1 MARNLS
7 NVNVGTAA
15 NDGSGDLLRDA
26 FIKVNQNLTGLYQ
39 NGQFLANTIDTLGVP
54 GYSWESDKNT
64 GLFHPEDGVI
74 GISLNGVEGLVM
86 RANGYIGWRGTG
98 VATTTYVQSQIQ
110 NISGGG
116 TGGSGTG
123 GLTGIPVVD
132 QLPASG
138 NFEGRVVILDDDGLI
153 YIYKNGAW
161 VALKDVLSQDAYSGI
176 ETVTAFP
183 TTNNWDGRTVIKD
196 NKLWIYLNGVWTDLF
211 KSLTPNAPKG
221 IEIWI
226 TSALP
231 TTDLFN
237 GRMVLWVTPSGDDRV
252 WVYRTSS
259 NSWVH
264 LDDYLTPTAAGSGI
278 PVGTSLPSTGNS
290 EGSFFYNT
298 TNRTLYVYTQGSWR
312 TLNEWLGVDT
322 VGIRTVT
329 ALPTSNNTEGDLV
342 IYNAKIYIYKSGA
355 WVLLAQTLTPDANGN
370 IEIVDNKDTLTN
382 NYQGRTVLNRA
393 DNGLY
398 IYVDGIWK
406 SFQQYITANA
416 SQINGIEIVGIVPNS
431 ITTGLFDG
439 KVVFYTG
446 DNKLYIYTSAAG
458 WKLLSENLAPNAPTG
473 IQIVTSL
480 PQTDNYQGRTVIQ
493 GGAVYYYNGTE
504 YVLLNSLITS
514 GAAQGIDIV
523 TTVSG
528 LAGTEG
534 KVVFNSTDNK
544 LYKYSSGAWA
554 EINFTITASADVA
567 NGSITTAKFAA
578 GLTPVEIIS
587 AGSLPSTSNFAGRI
601 VYWTTT
607 SQLHRY
613 DGTGWTNA
621 TPNTSITGTLTS
633 DQIQSIANAKITGTI
648 ISTQIGSNAITTAKI
663 AAGAVSTAQLAAGAI
678 TADKIATNTITAN
691 EIAAGA
697 ITASEI
703 AANAITA
710 VAINAG
716 AITAGK
722 IAAAAITATEIA
734 SGAISTDKL
743 AANAITS
750 EKISALAITT
760 EKLAVGAVTA
770 NNILAGAITTAKI
783 QAGAI
788 GATEIAAG
796 AVTATKIGANAITAA
811 KIEAGA
817 IGTEQLAAS
826 AITADK
832 IAAATITSAKI
843 AAGAIGT
850 TELAANAVSADKILA
865 NAVTAGKIAA
875 GAITATQI
883 AANTITADKFAVGAI
898 AAATITAGSITSD
911 KLAANA
917 VVAGK
922 IAASAITAGTVAAGA
937 IGATEIAANAIT
949 AIKLAADS
957 VTAAKIAAGAVG
969 ADEIAANAITADK
982 IAANNI
988 TAIKI
993 EAGAITTDKIA
1004 ANSITTAK
1012 IAPNSIDGSIIVT
1025 GTLIVDKLKSGTATL
1040 TGGSFSLGA
1049 CTSLTTGGATYYA
1062 ISVFESTA
1070 ADKFGI
1076 IASSTNSAPA
1086 LAAGNRIGRS
1096 SYGAAGIFVKSN
1108 GTTFEGSYTTTAVFC
1123 DRDWAAGLSKRTD
1136 GTATSSQINTEIFI
1150 GGVNESFIGYERNG
1164 YSANTF
1170 TRTALN
1176 LRNSS
1181 TNDYYAGIFELWD
1194 GAATGSIKNFNL
1206 LGYNSK
1212 STGGQT
1218 YGLISTSR
1226 YNASTQGMS
1235 QAVLSMDETVSGT
1248 AGALNR
1254 AAARFTSWDSAGT
1267 IVSQV
1272 TVAST
1277 NGKSVYTGA
1286 GTVGPFTGS
1295 HDAYIDH
1302 KNNNFEIGDIVK
1314 DIEIIAKKSIND
1326 VITKVALT
1334 DNINQKSVVGVIS
1347 FDHGINQTDPPSA
1360 VCDDINV
1367 LIKAAEPQRIIKTD
1381 NGESI
1386 NPAIPEE
1393 KTSKSIIR
1401 SEFKVVHENLN
1412 YITINS
1418 IGEGLINVCGQNG
1431 NIEAGDLIVSS
1442 SIPGKGM
1449 KQADDIIR
1457 NYTVAK
1463 ARESVTFNSLTE
1475 VKQVACTYLCG

>member
-7 NVNVGTAA
+7 NVNVGTAP

-26 FIKVNQNLTGLYQ
+26 FIRVNQNLTGIYQ
-39 NGQFLANTIDTLGVP
+39 NGQFLANTTDSLGVP

-64 GLFHPEDGVI
+64 GIFHPEDGVI
-74 GISLNGVEGLVM
+74 GISLNGLEGLVM
-86 RANGYIGWRGTG
+86 RANGYIGWRGAG

-116 TGGSGTG
+116 TGGTGTG

-132 QLPASG
+132 ELPSSG
-138 NFEGRVVILDDDGLI
+138 NFEGRLVLLDDDGLI

-161 VALKDVLSQDAYSGI
+161 VALKDVLSTDAQSGI
-176 ETVTAFP
+176 ETVSNFP
-183 TTNNWDGRTVIKD
+183 ADPWEGRTVIKD
-196 NKLWIYLNGVWTDLF
+196 GKLWIYLNGVWTDLF

-221 IEIWI
+221 IEIW
-226 TSALP
+226 TPTPLP

-237 GRMVLWVTPSGDDRV
+237 GRMVLWVAPNGDDRV

-264 LDDYLTPTAAGSGI
+264 LDDYLTPTAAGTGI

-290 EGSFFYNT
+290 EGDFFYNT
-298 TNRTLYVYTQGSWR
+298 TNRTLYVYSDGSWK

-322 VGIRTVT
+322 VGIKTVGT
-329 ALPTSNNTEGDLV
+329 LSGLAGSEGDLV
-342 IYNAKIYIYKSGA
+342 IYNNKIYIYKSGV
-355 WVLLAQTLTPDANGN
+355 WTLLAETLTPDADGK
-370 IEIVDNKDTLTN
+370 IEIVDNKDTLTDN
-382 NYQGRTVLNRA
+382 WQGRTVLNRA

-398 IYVDGIWK
+398 IYVDGLWK

-416 SQINGIEIVGIVPNS
+416 SQINGVEIVAIPPSS
-431 ITTGLFDG
+431 ITTGLFEG
-439 KVVFYTG
+439 KIVYYTG
-446 DNKLYIYTSAAG
+446 DSKLYIYTGSV
-458 WKLLSENLAPNAPTG
+458 WKLLNEFLAPDAPTG
-473 IQIVTSL
+473 IEIVPSL
-480 PQTDNYQGRTVIQ
+480 PSSGNFEGRTVIQ

-504 YVLLNSLITS
+504 YVLLNTLITPAASS
-514 GAAQGIDIV
+514 GVGIVD
-523 TTVSG
+523 TVVGLSG
-528 LAGTEG
+528 SEG
-534 KVVFNSTDNK
+534 QVVFNRTDNK
-544 LYKYSSGAWA
+544 LYEYTSGNWA
-554 EINFTITASADVA
+554 EVNFTITASADVA
-567 NGSITTAKFAA
+567 NGSITTAKFAS

-587 AGSLPSTSNFAGRI
+587 GAPLPSSGNFNGRI
-601 VYWTTT
+601 VYWANT

-613 DGTGWTNA
+613 DGANWTNA

-633 DQIQSIANAKITGTI
+633 DQIQSIANTKLLGTI
-648 ISTQIGSNAITTAKI
+648 TSTQIGPNAVTTAKI
-663 AAGAVSTAQLAAGAI
+663 AANAIEAYHIVAGAI
-678 TADKIATNTITAN
+678 TASKIAANTITAN
-691 EIAAGA
+691 EIAANA
-697 ITASEI
+697 ITANEI
-703 AANAITA
+703 AANAVTA
-710 VAINAG
+710 GALAAGAIVAGTIAAG
-716 AITAGK
+716 AITTTELAANAVTAEKIFAGS
-722 IAAAAITATEIA
+722 IGTE
-734 SGAISTDKL
+734 KL
-743 AANAITS
+743 AANAITA
-750 EKISALAITT
+750 EKIA
-760 EKLAVGAVTA
+760 
-770 NNILAGAITTAKI
+770 AGAITTSQLSANAIVASKI
-783 QAGAI
+783 AAGAI
-788 GATEIAAG
+788 GTEQLAAN
-796 AVTATKIGANAITAA
+796 AITASKIGANAITAA

-817 IGTEQLAAS
+817 IGTSQLAAT
-826 AITADK
+826 AVTADK

-850 TELAANAVSADKILA
+850 TELAANAITADKIA
-865 NAVTAGKIAA
+865 ASAVTAGKIAA

-917 VVAGK
+917 VIAGK
-922 IAASAITAGTVAAGA
+922 LAANAVIAGTVAAGV
-937 IGATEIAANAIT
+937 IGATEIAAGAIT

-969 ADEIAANAITADK
+969 AEEIAANAITADK

-1012 IAPNSIDGSIIVT
+1012 ISPNSIDGSIIVT

-1076 IASSTNSAPA
+1076 IASSTNAAPA

-1235 QAVLSMDETVSGT
+1235 QAVLSIDETVSGT

-1277 NGKSVYTGA
+1277 NGKSVYTSA

-1412 YITINS
+1412 YISINS